1 MSQIDLKRI
10 NDSDADPKVKEVYR
24 LLKKY
29 MDQPERKQWLKTRD
43 DCWDAVYESGDKS
56 TIWTE
61 EERVA
66 MEKKGMVPLTIND
79 LYKGV
84 QGSAAVVTDQKP
96 GITFLPVGSG
106 DLYVAELMKRAHDQ
120 VWQQNDGGTEIYEAV
135 KEAKIGGMG
144 LIISR
149 HDPAKG
155 IYGKVVFGNDT
166 PDRLYYDMQESRKA
180 DLSDTHIL
188 IARLV
193 TKSYAKDTYEDVT
206 DEDMIFGEQYR
217 PDDRPTQD
225 TVTGA
230 DNYTIGIGDN
240 PPIGPADYP
249 QERKDVWEIEAHLL
263 QRERELWLM
272 IPGQN
277 GEFNRQVFTTEQKAD
292 AELMQKFYPGSVL
305 WKRVVEKRLLRII
318 VGRKLVKQVLDGQET
333 DELVN
338 PYGVDVDGDPVL
350 PVVVLSHDRT
360 RKGKPVAPTVFAK
373 EACRERNKRRSQAI
387 YVVSKNVD
395 APIITAGAMK
405 WHKDPVHGDWAEVDK
420 ASPWKPDRLTPGRV
434 SAEAMNMEAVAKA
447 DVDDMYDMH
456 DVMRGRIPP
465 GDPSGRTI
473 LALQDMA
480 GMMSKPFTRNLEAAL
495 ARLGKVNMALILKTW
510 PRKMWERL
518 IEQDEFTTWQ
528 PEEEKEPQQPM
539 DPFEQMNGQQ
549 PPQGPSPE
557 EQEKIANKWMEAL
570 DLIRPQDPTKEP
582 GISLL
587 DVDVRVAAGSTTP
600 TNRMARAAL
609 AMDMVKMGIYDP
621 QAALDYIDDPRKE
634 QIVKRLQ
641 AREQAAMQAEAMQ
654 KGGMPGG
661 GA

>member
-1 MSQIDLKRI
+1 MKIDLNRI
-10 NDSDADPKVKEVYR
+10 DASDADPKVKEVYR

-43 DCWDAVYESGDKS
+43 DCWDAVYESGEKS

-61 EERVA
+61 EERNA

-120 VWQQNDGGTEIYEAV
+120 VWNQNDGGTEIYEAV

-144 LIISR
+144 LLISR

-166 PDRLYYDMQESRKA
+166 PDSLYYDMQEAKKA

-206 DEDMIFGEQYR
+206 DEDMIFGEQYK

-318 VGRKLVKQVLDGQET
+318 VGRKLVKQVLDGVET

-373 EACRERNKRRSQAI
+373 EACRERNKRRPGHLRGQQERGRA
-387 YVVSKNVD
+387 D
-395 APIITAGAMK
+395 
-405 WHKDPVHGDWAEVDK
+405 HHGRGDEV
-420 ASPWKPDRLTPGRV
+420 AQGPGSRRLGGGGQGE
-434 SAEAMNMEAVAKA
+434 SMEAGPAHSGA
-447 DVDDMYDMH
+447 RICRGDEH
-456 DVMRGRIPP
+456 GGRCEGRRGRHVRHARRDARQDTPP
-465 GDPSGRTI
+465 AIHPEGRSWPYRTW
-473 LALQDMA
+473 
-480 GMMSKPFTRNLEAAL
+480 
-495 ARLGKVNMALILKTW
+495 LG
-510 PRKMWERL
+510 
-518 IEQDEFTTWQ
+518 
-528 PEEEKEPQQPM
+528 
-539 DPFEQMNGQQ
+539 
-549 PPQGPSPE
+549 
-557 EQEKIANKWMEAL
+557 
-570 DLIRPQDPTKEP
+570 
-582 GISLL
+582 
-587 DVDVRVAAGSTTP
+587 
-600 TNRMARAAL
+600 
-609 AMDMVKMGIYDP
+609 
-621 QAALDYIDDPRKE
+621 
-634 QIVKRLQ
+634 
-641 AREQAAMQAEAMQ
+641 
-654 KGGMPGG
+654 
-661 GA
+661 